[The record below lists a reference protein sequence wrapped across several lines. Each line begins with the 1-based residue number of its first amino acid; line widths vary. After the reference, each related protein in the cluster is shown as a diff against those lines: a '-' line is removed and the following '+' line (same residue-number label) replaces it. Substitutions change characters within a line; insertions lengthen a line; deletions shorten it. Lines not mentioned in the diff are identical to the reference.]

1 VVKMEDLRR
10 EIDKTDGVKVLLW
23 HRQSGNLLLDATAE
37 ACKTL
42 EKDIG
47 CALDRLF
54 RQAPSVPSTKDQV
67 KAFVRT
73 EDEVRSILSLNPFKR
88 KPSHDKVKWCVS
100 FLSNEPSRRNLTLPI
115 THSKAA
121 GYVKLFCV
129 AGKQAY
135 SLWRRKD
142 GTFGLPNWV
151 VERELRVDAT
161 TRSWATVEGMIKKI
175 DRKSD

>member
-1 VVKMEDLRR
+1 MEDLRR
-10 EIDKTDGVKVLLW
+10 NIDKMDGVKVLLW
-23 HRQSGNLLLDATAE
+23 YRQSGNLLLDATAE

-47 CALDRLF
+47 YALDRLF
-54 RQAPSVPSTKDQV
+54 RQAPSVHSTEGQV

-73 EDEVRSILSLNPFKR
+73 EDEVRSILSLNPFNG

-100 FLSNEPSRRNLTLPI
+100 FLSNEPYRYDLKSRIR
-115 THSKAA
+115 HSKAA
-121 GYVKLFCV
+121 CDVELFRV
-129 AGKQAY
+129 EGKQAY

-142 GTFGLPNWV
+142 GAFGFPNRV

-161 TRSWATVEGMIKKI
+161 TRSWTTVEEMIRKI
-175 DRKSD
+175 DLKSD

>member
-1 VVKMEDLRR
+1 MEGLRR
-10 EIDKTDGVKVLLW
+10 KINKMDGVKVLLW
-23 HRQSGNLLLDATAE
+23 YRQSGNLLLDASAE

-42 EKDIG
+42 EEDIG
-47 CALDRLF
+47 YALDQLF
-54 RQAPSVPSTKDQV
+54 RQAPSVPSTEGQV

-73 EDEVRSILSLNPFKR
+73 EDEVRSILSLNPFKG
-88 KPSHDKVKWCVS
+88 KPLHGKVKRCVS
-100 FLSNEPSRRNLTLPI
+100 FLSNEPSRHMLKSPI

-142 GTFGLPNWV
+142 GTFGFPNWV

-161 TRSWATVEGMIKKI
+161 TRSWNTVEGMIKKI
-175 DRKSD
+175 DLTGV